1 MSSGRGEAVSTR
13 CRSRLVVVVALFEL
27 VVAVGVVG
35 AFVVVVAVDQGSVL
49 VGEGFAAVFAAAPS
63 GY

>member
-1 MSSGRGEAVSTR
+1 M
-13 CRSRLVVVVALFEL
+13 LVVVVALFEL
-27 VVAVGVVG
+27 VVSVGVVG
-35 AFVVVVAVDQGSVL
+35 AFVVVVGVDQGSGL

>member
-1 MSSGRGEAVSTR
+1 MSTR
-13 CRSRLVVVVALFEL
+13 CRSRLVVVVGLFEL

-35 AFVVVVAVDQGSVL
+35 AFVVVVGVDQGSVL